1 MIFIE
6 GAAGISGDMTV
17 GALLSLG
24 ASRDRL
30 KEVLDSLDLGD
41 EFSYEI
47 SEKASYGIAGTDF
60 NVILPHRC
68 CCGQG
73 HGHCH
78 EDGHGHGHC
87 HGGHGHGHAHGH
99 CHGHGQEGH
108 GHCHGH
114 GHAHGERPHEHRNLA
129 DVEAIIDRGEMS
141 DLARALAKKAFRLV
155 AEAES
160 MAHGKPL
167 DEVHFHEVG
176 AIDSIVDIVS
186 AAVLFDD
193 LGETECIVTGLTE
206 GTGTV
211 MCAHGE
217 LPVPV
222 PAVLNI
228 AMATGVPLRTSDTK
242 GECVTP
248 TGIAL
253 AAAFRTREVLPASY
267 KVLGVGTGLGKRD
280 YGRPAI
286 LRIMRIEDAGEGF
299 GEVSE

>member
-1 MIFIE
+1 MLFIE
-6 GAAGISGDMTV
+6 GSAGISGDMTV

-24 ASRDRL
+24 ASAERL
-30 KEVLDSLDLGD
+30 KATLDSLKLDH
-41 EFSYEI
+41 EFSYVI
-47 SEKASYGIAGTDF
+47 SEKTSYGIAGTDF
-60 NVILPHRC
+60 DVILPH
-68 CCGQG
+68 
-73 HGHCH
+73 HHH
-78 EDGHGHGHC
+78 H
-87 HGGHGHGHAHGH
+87 
-99 CHGHGQEGH
+99 
-108 GHCHGH
+108 
-114 GHAHGERPHEHRNLA
+114 HEHRNLV

-141 DLARALAKKAFRLV
+141 DNARALAKKAFRFV
-155 AEAES
+155 AEAEAK
-160 MAHGKPL
+160 AHGKPIG
-167 DEVHFHEVG
+167 EVHFHEVG

-193 LGETECIVTGLTE
+193 LGDPECVVTGLTE

-228 AMATGVPLRTSDTK
+228 AAATGIPLRPSETK

-253 AAAFRTREVLPASY
+253 AAAFRTRSDMPSAY
-267 KVLGVGTGLGKRD
+267 KVLGVGVGLGKRD

-286 LRIMRIEDAGEGF
+286 LRILRIEAA
-299 GEVSE
+299 

>member
-1 MIFIE
+1 MLYIE

-24 ASRDRL
+24 ASQERL
-30 KEVLDSLDLGD
+30 KEVLDSLKLGD
-41 EFSYEI
+41 EFSYVI

-60 NVILPHRC
+60 DVILPHRHHHHE
-68 CCGQG
+68 
-73 HGHCH
+73 HGHH
-78 EDGHGHGHC
+78 HHH
-87 HGGHGHGHAHGH
+87 HH
-99 CHGHGQEGH
+99 
-108 GHCHGH
+108 
-114 GHAHGERPHEHRNLA
+114 HEHRNLV
-129 DVEAIIDRGEMS
+129 DVESIIDRGEMS
-141 DLARALAKKAFRLV
+141 DRARALAKRAFRFV
-155 AEAES
+155 AEAEAK
-160 MAHGKPL
+160 AHGKPL
-167 DEVHFHEVG
+167 GEVHFHEVG

-193 LGETECIVTGLTE
+193 LGETECVVTGLTE
-206 GTGTV
+206 GSGTV

-228 AMATGVPLRTSDTK
+228 AAATGVPLRVSDTK

-253 AAAFRTREVLPASY
+253 AAAFRTREALPAAY
-267 KVLGVGTGLGKRD
+267 RVKGVGIGLGKRD

-286 LRIMRIEDAGEGF
+286 LRIMKIEAAE
-299 GEVSE
+299 

>member
-1 MIFIE
+1 MLYIE

-24 ASRDRL
+24 ASAERL
-30 KEVLDSLDLGD
+30 KVTLDSLKLNH
-41 EFSYEI
+41 EFLYVI
-47 SEKASYGIAGTDF
+47 AEKTSYGIAGTDF
-60 NVILPHRC
+60 DVILPH
-68 CCGQG
+68 
-73 HGHCH
+73 HHH
-78 EDGHGHGHC
+78 H
-87 HGGHGHGHAHGH
+87 
-99 CHGHGQEGH
+99 
-108 GHCHGH
+108 
-114 GHAHGERPHEHRNLA
+114 HEHRNLA

-141 DLARALAKKAFRLV
+141 DNARALAKKAFRFV
-155 AEAES
+155 AEAEAK
-160 MAHGKPL
+160 AHGRPIS
-167 DEVHFHEVG
+167 EVHFHEVG

-193 LGETECIVTGLTE
+193 LGDPECVVTGLTE

-228 AMATGVPLRTSDTK
+228 AATTGIPLRSSETK

-253 AAAFRTREVLPASY
+253 AAAFRTHSVLPPTY
-267 KVLGVGTGLGKRD
+267 RILGVGTGLGKRD

-286 LRIMRIEDAGEGF
+286 LRILRIEVA
-299 GEVSE
+299 

>member
-1 MIFIE
+1 MLYIE

-24 ASRDRL
+24 ASQERL
-30 KEVLDSLDLGD
+30 KEVLDSLKLGD
-41 EFSYEI
+41 EFSYVI

-60 NVILPHRC
+60 DVILPHRHHHHE
-68 CCGQG
+68 
-73 HGHCH
+73 HGHH
-78 EDGHGHGHC
+78 HHH
-87 HGGHGHGHAHGH
+87 HH
-99 CHGHGQEGH
+99 
-108 GHCHGH
+108 
-114 GHAHGERPHEHRNLA
+114 HEHRNLA
-129 DVEAIIDRGEMS
+129 DVESIIDRGEMS
-141 DLARALAKKAFRLV
+141 DRARSLAKKAFRFV
-155 AEAES
+155 AEAEAK
-160 MAHGKPL
+160 AHGKPL

-193 LGETECIVTGLTE
+193 LGETECVVAGLTE
-206 GTGTV
+206 GSGTV

-228 AMATGVPLRTSDTK
+228 AAATGVPLRVSDVK

-253 AAAFRTREVLPASY
+253 AAAFRTREALPAAY
-267 KVLGVGTGLGKRD
+267 RVKGVGIGLGKRD
-280 YGRPAI
+280 YGRPAS
-286 LRIMRIEDAGEGF
+286 LRIMRIEAAE
-299 GEVSE
+299 

>member
-1 MIFIE
+1 MLYIE

-24 ASRDRL
+24 ASQERL
-30 KEVLDSLDLGD
+30 KAVLDSLKLGD
-41 EFSYEI
+41 EFSYVI

-60 NVILPHRC
+60 DVILPHRHHHHE
-68 CCGQG
+68 
-73 HGHCH
+73 HGHH
-78 EDGHGHGHC
+78 HHH
-87 HGGHGHGHAHGH
+87 H
-99 CHGHGQEGH
+99 
-108 GHCHGH
+108 
-114 GHAHGERPHEHRNLA
+114 HEHRNLA

-141 DLARALAKKAFRLV
+141 DRARSLAKKAFRFV
-155 AEAES
+155 AEAEAK
-160 MAHGKPL
+160 AHGKPL

-193 LGETECIVTGLTE
+193 LGETECVVTGLTE
-206 GTGTV
+206 GSGTV

-228 AMATGVPLRTSDTK
+228 AAATGVPLRVSDVK

-253 AAAFRTREVLPASY
+253 AAAFRTRETLPAAY
-267 KVLGVGTGLGKRD
+267 RVKGVGIGLGKRD

-286 LRIMRIEDAGEGF
+286 LRIMKIEAAE
-299 GEVSE
+299 

>member
-1 MIFIE
+1 MLFIE

-24 ASRDRL
+24 ANADRL
-30 KEVLDSLDLGD
+30 KATLDSLKLGN
-41 EFSYEI
+41 EFSYVI

-60 NVILPHRC
+60 DVILPH
-68 CCGQG
+68 
-73 HGHCH
+73 
-78 EDGHGHGHC
+78 
-87 HGGHGHGHAHGH
+87 AHH
-99 CHGHGQEGH
+99 DHGHGQGTDHSH
-108 GHCHGH
+108 GHDHGH
-114 GHAHGERPHEHRNLA
+114 HHAHRNLA

-141 DLARALAKKAFRLV
+141 DRARAFAKKAFRFV

-160 MAHGKPL
+160 KAHGRPIS
-167 DEVHFHEVG
+167 EVHFHEVG

-193 LGETECIVTGLTE
+193 LGDPECVVTGLTE

-211 MCAHGE
+211 TCAHGE

-228 AMATGVPLRTSDTK
+228 AAATGIPLRSSETN

-253 AAAFRTREVLPASY
+253 AAAFRTRGALPPAY
-267 KVLGVGTGLGKRD
+267 RVLGVGTGLGKRD

-286 LRIMRIEDAGEGF
+286 LRILRIEEA
-299 GEVSE
+299 

>member
-1 MIFIE
+1 MLYIE

-24 ASRDRL
+24 ASADRL
-30 KEVLDSLDLGD
+30 AKALDSMRLGD
-41 EFSYEI
+41 EFSYVI
-47 SEKASYGIAGTDF
+47 AEKASYGIAGTDF
-60 NVILPHRC
+60 DVILPHR
-68 CCGQG
+68 
-73 HGHCH
+73 
-78 EDGHGHGHC
+78 HGHGDH
-87 HGGHGHGHAHGH
+87 HNGHHHH
-99 CHGHGQEGH
+99 
-108 GHCHGH
+108 
-114 GHAHGERPHEHRNLA
+114 HEHRNLA

-141 DLARALAKKAFRLV
+141 ENARALAKKAFRFV
-155 AEAES
+155 AEAEAK
-160 MAHGKPL
+160 AHGKPIE
-167 DEVHFHEVG
+167 EVHFHEVG
-176 AIDSIVDIVS
+176 AIDSIADIVS

-193 LGETECIVTGLTE
+193 LGDSDCVVTGLTE

-228 AMATGVPLRTSDTK
+228 AAASGIPLRPSETK

-253 AAAFRTREVLPASY
+253 AAAFRTQSVLPPAY
-267 KVLGVGTGLGKRD
+267 RVLGIGTGLGKRD

-286 LRIMRIEDAGEGF
+286 LRILRIEPA
-299 GEVSE
+299 

>member
-1 MIFIE
+1 MLYIE

-24 ASRDRL
+24 ANADRL
-30 KEVLDSLDLGD
+30 RETLDSLKLGH
-41 EFSYEI
+41 EFSYVI
-47 SEKASYGIAGTDF
+47 SEKTSYGIAGTDF
-60 NVILPHRC
+60 DVTLPHHHHNSTLNS
-68 CCGQG
+68 QPATP
-73 HGHCH
+73 HPHH
-78 EDGHGHGHC
+78 
-87 HGGHGHGHAHGH
+87 
-99 CHGHGQEGH
+99 
-108 GHCHGH
+108 
-114 GHAHGERPHEHRNLA
+114 HEHRNLA

-141 DLARALAKKAFRLV
+141 DRARMLAKKAFRFV
-155 AEAES
+155 AEAEAK
-160 MAHGKPL
+160 AHGRPIS
-167 DEVHFHEVG
+167 EVHFHEVG

-193 LGETECIVTGLTE
+193 LGESECVVTGLTE

-228 AMATGVPLRTSDTK
+228 AAATGIPLRPSETK

-253 AAAFRTREVLPASY
+253 AAAFRTRDTLPPAY

-286 LRIMRIEDAGEGF
+286 LRILRIKA
-299 GEVSE
+299 V

>member
-1 MIFIE
+1 MLYIE
-6 GAAGISGDMTV
+6 GAAGISGDMMV

-24 ASRDRL
+24 ANAARL
-30 KEVLDSLDLGD
+30 KETLDSLKLDN
-41 EFSYEI
+41 EFSYAI

-60 NVILPHRC
+60 DVILPH
-68 CCGQG
+68 
-73 HGHCH
+73 HH
-78 EDGHGHGHC
+78 
-87 HGGHGHGHAHGH
+87 
-99 CHGHGQEGH
+99 
-108 GHCHGH
+108 
-114 GHAHGERPHEHRNLA
+114 HEHRNLS
-129 DVEAIIDRGEMS
+129 DVEAIIDHGEMS
-141 DLARALAKKAFRLV
+141 DRARILAKKAFRFV
-155 AEAES
+155 AEAEAK
-160 MAHGKPL
+160 AHGKPI
-167 DEVHFHEVG
+167 EQVHFHEVG

-193 LGETECIVTGLTE
+193 LNDPECAVTGLTE

-228 AMATGVPLRTSDTK
+228 AAVTGIPLRPSETK

-253 AAAFRTREVLPASY
+253 AATFRTCSVLPPAY
-267 KVLGVGTGLGKRD
+267 RILGVGTGLGKRD

-286 LRIMRIEDAGEGF
+286 LRILQIEA
-299 GEVSE
+299 V

>member
-1 MIFIE
+1 MLYIE

-24 ASRDRL
+24 ANADRL
-30 KEVLDSLDLGD
+30 RETLDSLKLGH
-41 EFSYEI
+41 EFSYVI
-47 SEKASYGIAGTDF
+47 SEKTSYGIAGTDF
-60 NVILPHRC
+60 DVTLPHHHHNSTLNS
-68 CCGQG
+68 QPATP
-73 HGHCH
+73 HPHH
-78 EDGHGHGHC
+78 
-87 HGGHGHGHAHGH
+87 
-99 CHGHGQEGH
+99 
-108 GHCHGH
+108 
-114 GHAHGERPHEHRNLA
+114 HEHRNLA

-141 DLARALAKKAFRLV
+141 DRARMLAKKAFRFV
-155 AEAES
+155 AEAEAK
-160 MAHGKPL
+160 AHGRPIS
-167 DEVHFHEVG
+167 EVHFHEVG

-193 LGETECIVTGLTE
+193 LGESECVVTGLTE

-228 AMATGVPLRTSDTK
+228 AAATGIPLRSSETK

-253 AAAFRTREVLPASY
+253 AAAFRTGRALPPAY
-267 KVLGVGTGLGKRD
+267 RVLGVGTGLGKRD

-286 LRIMRIEDAGEGF
+286 LRILRIEAA
-299 GEVSE
+299 

>member
-1 MIFIE
+1 MLYIE

-24 ASRDRL
+24 ASQARL
-30 KEVLDSLDLGD
+30 KEVLDSLKLGD
-41 EFSYEI
+41 EFSYVI

-60 NVILPHRC
+60 DVILSHRHHH
-68 CCGQG
+68 
-73 HGHCH
+73 HG
-78 EDGHGHGHC
+78 
-87 HGGHGHGHAHGH
+87 
-99 CHGHGQEGH
+99 
-108 GHCHGH
+108 
-114 GHAHGERPHEHRNLA
+114 HRNLA
-129 DVEAIIDRGEMS
+129 DVEAIMDRGEMS
-141 DLARALAKKAFRLV
+141 DRARALAKRAFRFV
-155 AEAES
+155 AEAEAK
-160 MAHGKPL
+160 AHGKTL

-193 LGETECIVTGLTE
+193 LGETECVVTGLTE
-206 GTGTV
+206 GSGTV

-228 AMATGVPLRTSDTK
+228 AETTGVPLRVSDVK

-253 AAAFRTREVLPASY
+253 AAAFRTRETLPSAY
-267 KVLGVGTGLGKRD
+267 RVKGVGIGLGKRD

-286 LRIMRIEDAGEGF
+286 LRVMKIEAAE
-299 GEVSE
+299 

>member
-24 ASRDRL
+24 ADRKKLLGVLESL
-30 KEVLDSLDLGD
+30 KMDG
-41 EFSYEI
+41 EFECVI
-47 SEKASYGIAGTDF
+47 SEKTSYGMAGTDF
-60 NVILPHRC
+60 DVILPHHHDHCRH
-68 CCGQG
+68 
-73 HGHCH
+73 HGHH
-78 EDGHGHGHC
+78 HHH
-87 HGGHGHGHAHGH
+87 HA
-99 CHGHGQEGH
+99 
-108 GHCHGH
+108 
-114 GHAHGERPHEHRNLA
+114 HRNLA
-129 DVEAIIDRGEMS
+129 DVYAVMDRAEMS
-141 DLARALAKKAFRLV
+141 DRAREYAKKAFMFV
-155 AEAES
+155 AEAEAK
-160 MAHGKPL
+160 AHGKML

-176 AIDSIVDIVS
+176 AVDSIVDIVS
-186 AAVLFDD
+186 AAVCFDD
-193 LGETECIVTGLTE
+193 LGIEECVVTGLTE

-228 AMATGVPLRTSDTK
+228 AAATGIALRPSATK

-253 AAAFRTREVLPASY
+253 AAAFRTRDTLPSAY
-267 KVLGVGTGLGKRD
+267 KVEGVGTGLGKRD

-286 LRIMRIEDAGEGF
+286 LRIMRI
-299 GEVSE
+299 VSA

>member
-1 MIFIE
+1 
-6 GAAGISGDMTV
+6 
-17 GALLSLG
+17 
-24 ASRDRL
+24 
-30 KEVLDSLDLGD
+30 
-41 EFSYEI
+41 
-47 SEKASYGIAGTDF
+47 
-60 NVILPHRC
+60 
-68 CCGQG
+68 
-73 HGHCH
+73 
-78 EDGHGHGHC
+78 
-87 HGGHGHGHAHGH
+87 
-99 CHGHGQEGH
+99 
-108 GHCHGH
+108 
-114 GHAHGERPHEHRNLA
+114 
-129 DVEAIIDRGEMS
+129 MS
-141 DLARALAKKAFRLV
+141 DRARALAKKAFRLV

-160 MAHGKPL
+160 KAHGKPL

-193 LGETECIVTGLTE
+193 LGETECIVSGLTE

-228 AMATGVPLRTSDTK
+228 AAAAGVALRTSGTK

-253 AAAFRTREVLPASY
+253 AAAFRTRDSLPPAY
-267 KVLGVGTGLGKRD
+267 RVLGVGTGLGKRD

-286 LRIMRIEDAGEGF
+286 LRIMKIEAVPDGRP
-299 GEVSE
+299 EVLQ

>member
-1 MIFIE
+1 MLYIE

-24 ASRDRL
+24 ASREKL
-30 KEVLDSLDLGD
+30 KAVLDSLKLGD
-41 EFSYEI
+41 EFSYVI

-60 NVILPHRC
+60 DVILPH
-68 CCGQG
+68 
-73 HGHCH
+73 HHHH
-78 EDGHGHGHC
+78 E
-87 HGGHGHGHAHGH
+87 HAHH
-99 CHGHGQEGH
+99 HHH
-108 GHCHGH
+108 H
-114 GHAHGERPHEHRNLA
+114 HEHRNLA

-141 DLARALAKKAFRLV
+141 DRARSLAKKAFRFV
-155 AEAES
+155 AEAEAK
-160 MAHGKPL
+160 AHGKPL

-193 LGETECIVTGLTE
+193 LGETECVVTGLTE
-206 GTGTV
+206 GSGTV

-228 AMATGVPLRTSDTK
+228 AAATGVPLRVSDTK

-253 AAAFRTREVLPASY
+253 AAAFRTRETLPAAY
-267 KVLGVGTGLGKRD
+267 RVKGVGIGLGKRD

-286 LRIMRIEDAGEGF
+286 LRIMKIEAAE
-299 GEVSE
+299 

>member
-1 MIFIE
+1 MLYIE

-24 ASRDRL
+24 ASQERL
-30 KEVLDSLDLGD
+30 KAVLDSLKLGD
-41 EFSYEI
+41 EFSYVI

-60 NVILPHRC
+60 DVILPHRHHHHE
-68 CCGQG
+68 
-73 HGHCH
+73 HGHH
-78 EDGHGHGHC
+78 HHH
-87 HGGHGHGHAHGH
+87 HH
-99 CHGHGQEGH
+99 
-108 GHCHGH
+108 
-114 GHAHGERPHEHRNLA
+114 HEHRNLA
-129 DVEAIIDRGEMS
+129 DVEAVIDRGEMS
-141 DLARALAKKAFRLV
+141 DRARSLAKKAFRFV
-155 AEAES
+155 AEAEAK
-160 MAHGKPL
+160 AHGKPL

-193 LGETECIVTGLTE
+193 LGERDCVVTGLTE
-206 GTGTV
+206 GSGTV

-228 AMATGVPLRTSDTK
+228 AAATGVPLRVSDVK

-253 AAAFRTREVLPASY
+253 AAAFRTREALPAAY
-267 KVLGVGTGLGKRD
+267 RVKGVGIGLGKRD

-286 LRIMRIEDAGEGF
+286 LRIMKIEAAE
-299 GEVSE
+299 

>member
-1 MIFIE
+1 MLYIE

-24 ASRDRL
+24 ASRERL
-30 KEVLDSLDLGD
+30 KTVLDSLKLGD
-41 EFSYEI
+41 EFSYVI

-60 NVILPHRC
+60 DVILPHRHHHHNE
-68 CCGQG
+68 
-73 HGHCH
+73 HGHH
-78 EDGHGHGHC
+78 HHH
-87 HGGHGHGHAHGH
+87 H
-99 CHGHGQEGH
+99 
-108 GHCHGH
+108 
-114 GHAHGERPHEHRNLA
+114 HEHRNLA
-129 DVEAIIDRGEMS
+129 DVEAVIDRGEMS
-141 DLARALAKKAFRLV
+141 DRARALAKRAFRFV
-155 AEAES
+155 AEAEAK
-160 MAHGKPL
+160 AHGKPL
-167 DEVHFHEVG
+167 GEVHFHEVG

-193 LGETECIVTGLTE
+193 LGETECVVTGLTE
-206 GTGTV
+206 GSGTV

-228 AMATGVPLRTSDTK
+228 AAATGVPLRVSDTK

-253 AAAFRTREVLPASY
+253 AAAFRTREALPAAYSV
-267 KVLGVGTGLGKRD
+267 KGVGIGLGKRD

-286 LRIMRIEDAGEGF
+286 LRIMKIEAAE
-299 GEVSE
+299 